1 MQKHR
6 KWKSSF
12 RIVKYD
18 VSWGSPCSKK
28 GATLWKNTFLLFII
42 FYQNFLKKRWKI
54 EQKTCKIALRTKI
67 DKHRRLERPFFSKK
81 SIFGW
86 FLGSLWVPG
95 SLPGRPGSLPE
106 SFIFFMIF
114 QLRLKMGPEGFRE
127 ARGSPQAPPGDHFG
141 SILNGFC
148 ISKNIQIMPQNVK
161 ETSQKLFKNLERN
174 MTLIR
179 ATEEP
184 LIDR

>member
-1 MQKHR
+1 M
-6 KWKSSF
+6 F
-12 RIVKYD
+12 
-18 VSWGSPCSKK
+18 KK
-28 GATLWKNTFLLFII
+28 TSDA
-42 FYQNFLKKRWKI
+42 LKKCIVFFINFSSIFREKSTKNRAKSLNNGI
-54 EQKTCKIALRTKI
+54 AHKNRQKSGLGT
-67 DKHRRLERPFFSKK
+67 PFFSKT
-81 SIFGW
+81 SIFGR
-86 FLGSLWVPG
+86 FLGILWVPG
-95 SLPGRPGSLPE
+95 GLPGRPGSLPE

-184 LIDR
+184 LIDRETDI